1 MRRIVLLACL
11 VVMSLVPATAAES
24 QFQNAVPGRVFAFP
38 RDHGKH
44 PEFQTEW
51 WYFTGNLDSENHQW
65 GFQLTF
71 FRRALVR
78 EPVRKDSSWAVRDIY
93 PAHFALTDVTRGR
106 FFHTDLLSREGPG
119 LAGAGSEDLNV
130 YVKNW
135 TAVRDGETIHLKAQ
149 KDTYAL
155 ELSLTPEKPPLLH
168 GDRGFS
174 RKGDSEKQA
183 SYYYSMTR
191 LKVRGTITFD
201 GQTRQVNGY
210 AWMDHE
216 FSSGILDENQVGWDW
231 FSIQLDDGTELM
243 AFHLRKKDG
252 TFERPFGTFV
262 PKQGEVASLESDSI
276 IITPVETWVSPNTGT
291 KYPSRW
297 KLEIPGKK
305 ISLELTPLVHDQEL
319 VTGRSTA
326 VTYWE
331 GAVSAKGLSD
341 GKAVT
346 GRGYVELTGYAHSMA
361 GRL

>member
-1 MRRIVLLACL
+1 LSHIFLLACL
-11 VVMSLVPATAAES
+11 VVLSVVPTRAAES
-24 QFQNAVPGRVFAFP
+24 QFQDAVPGRVFAFP

-44 PEFQTEW
+44 PDFQTEW
-51 WYFTGNLDSENHQW
+51 WYFTGNLDSENHSW

-71 FRRALVR
+71 FRRGLVR
-78 EPVRKDSSWAVRDIY
+78 EPVRKGSAWAVRDLY
-93 PAHFALTDVTRGR
+93 PAHFALTDVTRGQ

-130 YVKNW
+130 FVKNW
-135 TAVRDGETIHLKAQ
+135 TGARQGETILLKAQ
-149 KDTYAL
+149 KDKYAL
-155 ELSLTPEKPPLLH
+155 DVSLTAEKPPVLH
-168 GDRGFS
+168 GDSGFS

-191 LKVRGTITFD
+191 LKVQGTITFD
-201 GQTRQVNGY
+201 GQIRQVTGY

-216 FSSGILDENQVGWDW
+216 FGSAILSENQVGWDW
-231 FSIQLDDGTELM
+231 FSLQLDDGSELM
-243 AFHLRKKDG
+243 AFHLLKKDG

-262 PKQGEVASLESDSI
+262 SKQGETVSLGDDSI
-276 IITPVETWVSPNTGT
+276 IIVPIGTWVSPRTGT
-291 KYPSRW
+291 KYPSGW

-305 ISLELTPLVHDQEL
+305 ISLEVTPLMHDQEL

-331 GAVSAKGLSD
+331 GAVSVKGLTD
-341 GKAVT
+341 GKPVS